1 MHRKLTTLFLST
13 LVLLLTRGVASA
25 DDVDDDENFREDV
38 IRCEDAVARI
48 AVCCPNVSAPKQAC
62 VHHLFRETTDC
73 GCGDSVTREEHIWPV
88 LGLARSKEI
97 SGQSC
102 LSLVADDGCSR
113 LAQEISITNS
123 SLHDDGDC
131 SDLPND
137 DGFRT

>member
-88 LGLARSKEI
+88 LGLARSKAIAGE
-97 SGQSC
+97 SC
-102 LSLVADDGCSR
+102 ASEAGPFAVTR
-113 LAQEISITNS
+113 LT
-123 SLHDDGDC
+123 
-131 SDLPND
+131 
-137 DGFRT
+137 